1 MAVRY
6 YLPMFT
12 GCVHCCCSQ
21 LTFNAFPL
29 HWSQAA
35 KRVVLLNEH
44 LNGTTTATT
53 VASQFTVKLSER
65 ETPID
70 TSIYRHFLLSQLLMS
85 KAWDIYFLWFLNPI
99 FFGSFNFRHRC
110 RKCANE
116 DVKEVSVVNRANPL
130 SSVPKR
136 KVILMIDELAVAHVI
151 TVCSFFVTNFSIF
164 ESQLTHLLI
173 SFWPCRSTFL
183 FYY

>member
-29 HWSQAA
+29 HWIQAA
-35 KRVVLLNEH
+35 KRVVPLNEH

-85 KAWDIYFLWFLNPI
+85 KAWDIYLLWFLNPLFLGHLI
-99 FFGSFNFRHRC
+99 LDTVVGNAQMKML
-110 RKCANE
+110 RKCQWWIEQTLWAVCQNGR
-116 DVKEVSVVNRANPL
+116 SSWWLMNLQWPTRSLFALFLWPTSLFL
-130 SSVPKR
+130 S
-136 KVILMIDELAVAHVI
+136 H
-151 TVCSFFVTNFSIF
+151 N
-164 ESQLTHLLI
+164 
-173 SFWPCRSTFL
+173 
-183 FYY
+183 